1 MTRQDFDNDRIITNQ
16 QTATKSDR
24 DAEILVQRATLQA
37 DYKLSANTQLGG
49 TLAGYRNNWE
59 MEAWNESQ
67 TTEDGEMYSTINLQ
81 NLETNNWDH
90 WMANLNLFHRFS
102 EHSSV
107 KLDADYLNYFD
118 NNPHFYNNRYYYHYN
133 DSAFENQMS
142 ISKKTPIDLVVLK
155 ADFEKTINKVR
166 LEAGGKAVLTS
177 LNNTV
182 VVKNEMDGV
191 WTEDPTFSQ
200 QYRMK
205 DEVKALYGNM
215 YFPLGAKVDV
225 QAGLRAEHTFMN
237 IKDADGAEV
246 FDLDFWSLFPSAFV
260 STKLTEK
267 QKLQFSVGRRIT
279 RPSYE
284 DIAPFV
290 IFLDPFTYLSGNPQL
305 KPTFTTNFQTTYSYK
320 QFMLS
325 LKYSEDKNAIANF
338 QSKVDEET
346 KTTILYS
353 VNLDRLQTFNLNA
366 SLPID
371 FTPWWTSQTNLT
383 GTYQILNTRYDD
395 QTVEMNQYSAAI
407 NTTHTFKLPKGFS
420 AELIGVYN
428 APSMFGIYE
437 FNELG
442 SVTVGVQKDLPR
454 KAGRLN
460 LTYQDI
466 FWNNYWVAH
475 ADNPALNLN
484 QRTLIKFESRILRLT
499 YTWSFGSNTV
509 KSSQKSTASDEEKY
523 RLKN

>member
-1 MTRQDFDNDRIITNQ
+1 MT
-16 QTATKSDR
+16 
-24 DAEILVQRATLQA
+24 
-37 DYKLSANTQLGG
+37 
-49 TLAGYRNNWE
+49 
-59 MEAWNESQ
+59 
-67 TTEDGEMYSTINLQ
+67 
-81 NLETNNWDH
+81 
-90 WMANLNLFHRFS
+90 NLNLFHRFS
-102 EHSSV
+102 EQSSL
-107 KLDADYLNYFD
+107 KLDADYLYYFD
-118 NNPHFYNNRYYYHYN
+118 NNPHFYTNSYYYHDN
-133 DSAFENQMS
+133 DSLSENQMS

-155 ADFEKTINKVR
+155 ADFEKTINKLR

-182 VVKNEMDGV
+182 QVQNEMDGE
-191 WTEDPTFSQ
+191 WTVDPTFSQ

-215 YFPLGAKVDV
+215 SFPLTSKTDV
-225 QAGLRAEHTFMN
+225 QLGLRAEHTLMN

-246 FDLDFWSLFPSAFV
+246 FDLDFWSMFPSAFV
-260 STKLTEK
+260 STRLTEK

-290 IFLDPFTYLSGNPQL
+290 IFLDPFTYLSGNPKL

-325 LKYSEDKNAIANF
+325 LKYSEDRNAIANF
-338 QSKVDEET
+338 QSKVDPDK

-353 VNLDRLQTFNLNA
+353 VNLDKLKTFNLNA
-366 SLPID
+366 SMPID
-371 FTPWWTSQTNLT
+371 FMPWWTSQTNLT

-395 QTVEMNQYSAAI
+395 HMVEMNQYSAAV

-420 AELIGVYN
+420 TELIGVYN
-428 APSMFGIYE
+428 APSMFGIYK

-442 SVTVGVQKDLPR
+442 SVTVGVQKDLPK

-475 ADNPALNLN
+475 ADNAALNLN

-499 YTWSFGSNTV
+499 YTWNFGSNTV